1 MIEIK
6 NKKYF
11 AKGKRS
17 IVYIGLYRNKEVI
30 IKKPKSNLNTI
41 QHEAKFLKILN
52 KHKIGPKLIYHN
64 EEILIVEYVKGS
76 RIIDWLKVNNK
87 NKIKIILKKIL
98 DECKLLDKLKINKK
112 ELTNPYKHI
121 IINKNPIMIDFERC
135 RFVENPKNL
144 TQFCQFLMSKNV
156 YEIFK
161 EKKLNFDKISLM
173 KELKKYK
180 HNNKNYSSILKIIME
195 EF

>member
-6 NKKYF
+6 NEKYF
-11 AKGKRS
+11 AEGKRS
-17 IVYIGLYRNKEVI
+17 IVYIGLYKNKKVI

-41 QHEAKFLKILN
+41 QHEARFLKILN
-52 KHKIGPKLIYHN
+52 KYNIGPKLIYHN
-64 EEILIVEYVKGS
+64 EEVLIVEYIKGL
-76 RIIDWLKVNNK
+76 RIIDWLKINNK
-87 NKIKIILKKIL
+87 NKIKIIFKKIL

-156 YEIFK
+156 YEILK
-161 EKKLNFDKISLM
+161 EKKLNFDKIRLM

-180 HNNKNYSSILKIIME
+180 QNNKNYNLILKIIME